1 MKASKG
7 VSKNSGKW
15 EARIYIKGLG
25 KCYLGVCDT
34 EEEAGQLFAKA
45 NKKYIV
51 EKQPLTSPD
60 TLDISD
66 VAEQPLIEKKDSEK
80 SKYMGKP
87 SLSCY

>member
-1 MKASKG
+1 MYESRD
-7 VSKNSGKW
+7 KW
-15 EARIYIKGLG
+15 LAQIYIKNRL
-25 KCYLGVCDT
+25 CYLGRWDT
-34 EEEAGQLFAKA
+34 EEEAAQVVAKA
-45 NKKYIV
+45 KKKYIADG
-51 EKQPLTSPD
+51 QALTSPD